1 MPADTGASPPAP
13 LADDFEE
20 RVLWHATS
28 GGSLDVV
35 AEPPPTEV
43 DVVVVGGG
51 YCGLAAAAE
60 LAGRGRSVAVLD
72 RGPLGIGASTRN
84 GGMVLPELKAGPRA
98 LEARYG
104 DLGRRMHQAVED
116 AFDLV
121 EALTAPGGIACDY
134 VRSGR
139 LEVAHGERSAERLRA
154 LADELAEVPGA
165 GARFVPADE
174 LGAEIGSKAFAGGLV
189 VERSGGLHPARFH
202 AGLVQRAAAAGAGL
216 HPGHAAVAVR
226 ADGRAV
232 EVAGGRT
239 VRCGDVL
246 IAVNAHADRAA
257 GALRSKVLPMGSSI
271 IATDPLPPELQDAV
285 LPTRRMVYDTRNL
298 LSYWRLDPDGRMVF
312 GGRERLSR
320 TTPAEARDTLHRRL
334 AAVHPQ
340 LAGEPVRWSWGG
352 EVALTADR
360 LPHCGRSEGAWYA
373 TGCNGSGVALNTWM
387 GLRMAGAICG
397 DELPPFAEL
406 AHPDVPLHR
415 YRGAWLPVVSAAFRL
430 QDRLG

>member
-1 MPADTGASPPAP
+1 VAGAAP

-20 RVLWHATS
+20 AVLWHATS
-28 GGSLDVV
+28 GVALDVV
-35 AEPPPTEV
+35 AEPPPREV

-60 LAGRGRSVAVLD
+60 LAARGRSVAVLD

-98 LEARYG
+98 LAARYG

-121 EALTAPGGIACDY
+121 EALTGPDGIECDY

-139 LEVAHGERSAERLRA
+139 LEVAHGARSADSLRA
-154 LADELAEVPGA
+154 LADELAEVSGS
-165 GARFVPADE
+165 GARFVPAAD
-174 LGAEIGSKAFAGGLV
+174 LGEEIGSKAFAGGLV

-202 AGLVQRAAAAGAGL
+202 AGLVRRAEAAGAGL
-216 HPGHAAVAVR
+216 HPGHAAVGVR
-226 ADGRAV
+226 SDGRAV
-232 EVAGGRT
+232 EVVGGRT
-239 VRCGDVL
+239 IRCGDVL
-246 IAVNAHADRAA
+246 LAVNAHADRAA
-257 GALRSKVLPMGSSI
+257 GALQAKVLPMGSFI
-271 IATDPLPPELQDAV
+271 IATDPLSSELRDAV

-298 LSYWRLDPDGRMVF
+298 LSYWRLDPEGRMVF
-312 GGRERLSR
+312 GGRERLGR
-320 TTPAEARDTLHRRL
+320 TTPEQARDALHERL

-340 LAGEPVRWSWGG
+340 LAREPVRWSWGG

-360 LPHCGRSEGAWYA
+360 LPHCGRLEGAWYA

-387 GLRMAGAICG
+387 GTRMAGAICG

-406 AHPDVPLHR
+406 EHPDVPLHR

>member
-1 MPADTGASPPAP
+1 VPAP
-13 LADDFEE
+13 LAADFEE
-20 RVLWHATS
+20 AVLWHAT
-28 GGSLDVV
+28 GDVALDVV
-35 AEPPPTEV
+35 SDPPPAEV

-60 LAGRGRSVAVLD
+60 LAARGRSVAVLD

-98 LEARYG
+98 LQARYG

-121 EALTAPGGIACDY
+121 ESLTGPGGIDCDY

-139 LEVAHGERSAERLRA
+139 LEVAHGPRSAEALRA
-154 LADELAEVPGA
+154 LADELAEVPGS
-165 GARFVPADE
+165 GARFVPARE
-174 LGAEIGSKAFAGGLV
+174 LGAEIGSGAFAGGLV

-202 AGLVQRAAAAGAGL
+202 AGLVRRAAAAGAGL
-216 HPGHAAVAVR
+216 HPGHAAIAVR
-226 ADGRAV
+226 ADGHAV
-232 EVAGGRT
+232 EVVGGRT

-246 IAVNAHADRAA
+246 LAVNAHADRAA
-257 GALRSKVLPMGSSI
+257 GVLQSKVLPMGSFV
-271 IATDPLPPELQDAV
+271 IATDPLAPELQDAV

-312 GGRERLSR
+312 GGRKGLAP
-320 TTPAEARDTLHRRL
+320 TTAAQARDALHERL
-334 AAVHPQ
+334 AAIHPQ
-340 LAGEPVRWSWGG
+340 LAHEPVRWSWGG

-360 LPHCGRSEGAWYA
+360 LPHCGRSAGAWYA

-387 GLRMAGAICG
+387 GARMAGAICG

-406 AHPDVPLHR
+406 EHPEVPLHR
-415 YRGAWLPVVSAAFRL
+415 YRGAWLPLVSAAFRL